1 LLAHGYSAECFDW
14 MNIGLMKGQL
24 ALF

>member
-14 MNIGLMKGQL
+14 MNFGLMKGQL